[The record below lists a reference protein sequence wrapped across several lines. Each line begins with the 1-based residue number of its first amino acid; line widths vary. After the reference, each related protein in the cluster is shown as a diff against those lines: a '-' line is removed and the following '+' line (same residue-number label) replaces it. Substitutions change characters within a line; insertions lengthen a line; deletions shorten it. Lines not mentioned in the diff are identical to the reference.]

1 MSFQE
6 SIHIASSKEAIFAL
20 YRDISNWNQ
29 WDDEVEASAITGSFS
44 TGSSG
49 FLKPLKG
56 PKSKIYLADVKDN
69 RSFTVTSNLPLCKI
83 TFEHEIIPIQDNLMN
98 VIHRV
103 SFSGIL
109 SPLFGKIIGKQIQK
123 GLPKSLSGLKSS
135 AEKLSHQ

>member
-1 MSFQE
+1 MTFQE
-6 SIHIASSKEAIFAL
+6 SIHIESSKETIFSL
-20 YRDISNWNQ
+20 YKDVSNWKQ

-49 FLKPLKG
+49 FLKPIKG
-56 PKSKIYLADVKDN
+56 PKSKIYLADVKDHQ
-69 RSFTVTSNLPLCKI
+69 SFTVTSHLPLCKI

-103 SFSGIL
+103 SFSGIS
-109 SPLFGKIIGKQIQK
+109 SPLFGRIIGKQIKK

-135 AEKLSHQ
+135 YEKLHQQ